1 VRGEP
6 ATAELACLAVMP
18 EHRRAGYGDQLRQH
32 LEKRA
37 KALKIKRLCVLTTRT
52 AHWFVER
59 GYSEAGLDALPKS
72 RRELYNFQR
81 RSKVLVKN
89 L

>member
-1 VRGEP
+1 
-6 ATAELACLAVMP
+6 MP
-18 EHRRAGYGDQLRQH
+18 DFRRSGFGDQLLRH
-32 LEKRA
+32 IEVKARKA
-37 KALKIKRLCVLTTRT
+37 KLNKLFVLTTRT

-59 GYSEAGLDALPKS
+59 GFAESLVDNLPAK

-81 RSKVLVKN
+81 RSKVLAKT

>member
-6 ATAELACLAVMP
+6 AAAELACLAVMP
-18 EHRRAGYGDQLRQH
+18 EYRRGGYGDQLRRH
-32 LEKRA
+32 LETRA
-37 KALKIKRLCVLTTRT
+37 KAQKIRRLCVLTTRT

-59 GYSEAGLDALPKS
+59 GYVEAGLEALPKA
-72 RRELYNFQR
+72 RRELYNYQR
-81 RSKVLVKN
+81 RSKVLIKN